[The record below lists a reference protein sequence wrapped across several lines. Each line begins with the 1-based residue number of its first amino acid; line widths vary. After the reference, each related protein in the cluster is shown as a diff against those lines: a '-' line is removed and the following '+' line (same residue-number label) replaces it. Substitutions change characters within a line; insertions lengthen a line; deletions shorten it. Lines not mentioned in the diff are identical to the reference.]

1 MTAPRRLARPSIT
14 LTLMLALA
22 AACRVGPDYR
32 KPALPTGAEAPLV
45 SMKAEA
51 ESAAEPPDDWWKLYS
66 DSRLDALL
74 QEAFAANADLTAAEA
89 NFSAARTGLAAAR
102 AARYPETVAK
112 VGGIHGR
119 DAITDEIL
127 ELGGHRPQTI
137 WLLED
142 ILEVSYE
149 VDLFGRVHR
158 SVEASRANAQA
169 VAAARDSVKVVVA
182 AETARAYAQICALG
196 EQLAVANHSLEVVS
210 REAEI
215 TQYRHEAGANSEFD
229 VVRAQGLVAQIRSA
243 IPPLAGQRRA
253 ALFQLAALLGRTP
266 VYAPKDLET
275 CATPPLLAALIPV
288 GDGAALLKRRPDVRQ
303 AERLLA
309 AATARIGVATA
320 DLYPRIS
327 LVGLYGGVATKLSD
341 LTTQEGLTWGIGPS
355 VSWSFP
361 NQALPRARVRQAKA
375 SAAAALAAFDSVVLN
390 ALKETEQSL
399 ALYGAALDNRQALAD
414 AQSRSHRAFTM
425 AHDQFLAGSLSNL
438 DLLAAEQSLVAADA
452 AVAASDSVLV
462 QDQIAVF
469 KALGGGWRGTEPGE
483 AATRGSNPSG
493 ESAAVQGRR

>member
-1 MTAPRRLARPSIT
+1 VTRRRSTIVSLV
-14 LTLMLALA
+14 LTLA
-22 AACRVGPDYR
+22 AGCRVGPDYR
-32 KPALPTGAEAPLV
+32 KPTLPIGAEGPLV
-45 SMKAEA
+45 SMNAQA

-66 DSRLDALL
+66 DARLDQLL
-74 QEAFAANADLTAAEA
+74 QEAFAANADLAAAEA
-89 NFSAARTGLAAAR
+89 NFSAARTGIAAAR
-102 AARYPETVAK
+102 AARYPQTEAN
-112 VGGIHGR
+112 VGGIYGR
-119 DAITDEIL
+119 DATTEEIL

-158 SVEASRANAQA
+158 SVEAAHANAQA

-215 TQYRHEAGANSEFD
+215 TQHRHEAGANSEFD

-266 VYAPKDLET
+266 VNAPKDVEA
-275 CATPPLLAALIPV
+275 CAAPPALASTLIPV

-309 AATARIGVATA
+309 VATARIGIATA
-320 DLYPRIS
+320 DLYPKIS
-327 LVGLYGGVATKLSD
+327 LVGLYGGVGTTSSE
-341 LTTQEGLTWGIGPS
+341 LTTNQGLTWGIGPS

-361 NQALPRARVRQAKA
+361 NQALPRARVRQAK
-375 SAAAALAAFDSVVLN
+375 SNAAAALAGFDSVVLN

-414 AQSRSHRAFTM
+414 AQSRAHRAFSM

-438 DLLAAEQSLVAADA
+438 DLLTTEQALVGADA
-452 AVAASDSVLV
+452 AVAASDSILV

-469 KALGGGWRGTEPGE
+469 KALGGGWRSTEPRT
-483 AATRGSNPSG
+483 AAQLLGIYSG
-493 ESAAVQGRR
+493 AASE